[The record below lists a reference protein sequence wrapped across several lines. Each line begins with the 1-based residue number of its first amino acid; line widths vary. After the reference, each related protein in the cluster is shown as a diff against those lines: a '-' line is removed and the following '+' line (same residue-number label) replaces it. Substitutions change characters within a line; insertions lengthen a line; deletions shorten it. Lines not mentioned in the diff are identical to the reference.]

1 MTIIDHEF
9 VDLDTP
15 GGPMRTHIFRPAAD
29 GKYPAISLFSEIF
42 QVTGPIRRTAALLA
56 GNGFIVG
63 APEIFHEYEPAGT
76 VLGYDSAGADR
87 GNWCK
92 QDKSLDAYDADLA
105 VLREFLKTHPKSTG
119 RLGSM
124 GICIG
129 GHLSFRNCFSP
140 DILAGVC
147 CYATDI
153 HKLETHRRG
162 LGSGMADDS
171 LERARR
177 GDIAGELLMI
187 WGRQDPH
194 IPFEARMQIRA
205 ALEEGGVNHQTFEVN
220 GAHAFLRDEGPRYN
234 PAVAQQCHGLIIE
247 LFKRKLGDG
256 DLPSPAGAG
265 AMHARR

>member
-9 VDLDTP
+9 ADLTTP
-15 GGPMRTHIFRPAAD
+15 GGKMRAHIFRPAAP

-56 GNGFIVG
+56 GNGFVV
-63 APEIFHEYEPAGT
+63 AATEIFHEYEPAGT

-92 QDKSLDAYDADLA
+92 QDKSIASYDADLVA
-105 VLREFLKTHPKSTG
+105 IREFLKTHPNSTG
-119 RLGSM
+119 KLGSM

-140 DILAGVC
+140 EILAGVC

-153 HKLETHRRG
+153 HKIESHKRG
-162 LGSGMADDS
+162 LGAGMADDT

-177 GDIAGELLMI
+177 GDIKGEMLMV

-194 IPFEARMQIRA
+194 VPFEGRMQIRT
-205 ALEEGGVNHQTFEVN
+205 ALEQGGINHQTLEVN

-234 PAVAQQCHGLIIE
+234 PAVAQQCYGLILE

-256 DLPSPAGAG
+256 DIASGAGAG
-265 AMHARR
+265 ASETRH